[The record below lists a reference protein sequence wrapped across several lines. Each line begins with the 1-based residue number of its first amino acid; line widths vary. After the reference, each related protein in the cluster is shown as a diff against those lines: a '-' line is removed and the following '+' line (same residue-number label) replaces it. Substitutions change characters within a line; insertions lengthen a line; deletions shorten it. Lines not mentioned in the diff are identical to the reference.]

1 MSHFDPSQHA
11 SQSAFS
17 PSAPEPVVFLHGA
30 GITSWMW
37 QDLIHDL
44 PGIEAFTPDYETLQP
59 DFTIEHTARE
69 LIRRIQHRF
78 DGKKVHL
85 VGHSLGGAI
94 ALKMLELAPE
104 QFLSV
109 LVMGTTVLPMGNMTV
124 LFPLMEWMLPF
135 SQTPMMLN
143 LAARA
148 MQVPPHHLQ
157 AFLRDQKNM
166 TRPAF
171 RQIMKEAS
179 NFRLSERLKTCPV
192 PVLAVAGSREVEVNC
207 RSTKAIQQHM
217 PFAQACE
224 ITGGHHAWFSQKPEL
239 FQRLLE
245 HWIGTQTL
253 LKAPEVLPMTASQSA
268 GASVRN

>member
-1 MSHFDPSQHA
+1 M
-11 SQSAFS
+11 
-17 PSAPEPVVFLHGA
+17 FLHGA

-37 QDLIHDL
+37 QDLIQDL
-44 PGIEAFTPDYETLQP
+44 PGIESFTPDYETVQP
-59 DFTIEHTARE
+59 SFTIEHTAQE
-69 LIRRIQHRF
+69 LIRRIQQRF

-104 QFLSV
+104 KFTSV
-109 LVMGTTVLPMGNMTV
+109 LVSGTTVLPMGIMTV
-124 LFPLMEWMLPF
+124 LLPLMDWMLPVN
-135 SQTPMMLN
+135 QTPMMLN

-148 MQVPPHHLQ
+148 MQVPAHHLQ
-157 AFLRDQKNM
+157 AFIRDQKNM

-179 NFRLSERLKTCPV
+179 NFRLPEGLKTCPV
-192 PVLAVAGSREVEVNC
+192 PVVAVAGGKEVEVNR
-207 RSTKAIQQHM
+207 RSAKAIQHHM

-239 FQRLLE
+239 FRRMLE
-245 HWIGTQTL
+245 HWTRTQTL
-253 LKAPEVLPMTASQSA
+253 LQDPEVLSRTVSQPAAS
-268 GASVRN
+268 SVRN